1 MPKCADRPERGPT
14 CANRVRKEGSPGHV
28 GGTRAPRSRPEARGL
43 ADLPDIPHHCG
54 GGNHLHRTM
63 HGWLGLSGVG
73 WLAGCPEPTPRGLVH
88 SFTALS
94 TGQSE
99 EVVTAPLS
107 PSHARRPALTKA
119 ARSVKPLEKRSC
131 DEGGDDAAALQLQ
144 QPVSRRPQPLQSAH
158 SQRASDEP
166 PGASASQ
173 SSSASYAS
181 PRLPYRTLPSA
192 HPTCRTCEIRKLPLA
207 EGPRRRRPPKAAFRK
222 FCHFY

>member
-1 MPKCADRPERGPT
+1 MGRLGMWVARGRQV
-14 CANRVRKEGSPGHV
+14 AAQKPGGAPICRTYQTTA
-28 GGTRAPRSRPEARGL
+28 GGEITRRAPWTAGYRAREG
-43 ADLPDIPHHCG
+43 A
-54 GGNHLHRTM
+54 
-63 HGWLGLSGVG
+63 GWSAALGQR
-73 WLAGCPEPTPRGLVH
+73 PRGLFH

-144 QPVSRRPQPLQSAH
+144 HPVSRRPQPLQSAH

-166 PGASASQ
+166 PVALASQ

-181 PRLPYRTLPSA
+181 PRLPCGVL
-192 HPTCRTCEIRKLPLA
+192 II
-207 EGPRRRRPPKAAFRK
+207 
-222 FCHFY
+222 